1 MKHDQGITAQGA
13 EICGLQADH
22 GIIKVEQSCASRAL
36 PTAKA
41 DLADG
46 ISRADGNIEHL
57 NRSGDGRGTPETW
70 VGKESALMKD
80 EYKASAQRVV
90 EIDTAK
96 YQKYLDD
103 PALGEDQKHEIVE
116 AIWGI
121 MMNFVSLGF
130 EVHPV
135 QQAMNEEACGQLSDA
150 LDPSPDA
157 DSNGAK
163 QDYSS
168 LTDTFNAASDDT

>member
-1 MKHDQGITAQGA
+1 
-13 EICGLQADH
+13 
-22 GIIKVEQSCASRAL
+22 
-36 PTAKA
+36 
-41 DLADG
+41 
-46 ISRADGNIEHL
+46 
-57 NRSGDGRGTPETW
+57 
-70 VGKESALMKD
+70 
-80 EYKASAQRVV
+80 
-90 EIDTAK
+90 
-96 YQKYLDD
+96 
-103 PALGEDQKHEIVE
+103 
-116 AIWGI
+116 